1 MVSTVWKK
9 STCRLYFS
17 KRHKGIKLGN
27 FNRQK
32 TYFRTKG
39 ISTKSENPITNVYY
53 NTVGACSSN
62 SLATRRGT
70 RNLIYILLLFFS
82 LFSTFTLLLL
92 FTLTSN
98 YFKYS
103 SGFNSQSWTCL
114 GQLTGRFS
122 IVYLIAN
129 IVTGLLL
136 LGNRLAFAQSQ
147 LISTKERRSALTPQ
161 TRPPVTFLIWQ

>member
-1 MVSTVWKK
+1 MYILRYKSFNKMLSTVWKK

-39 ISTKSENPITNVYY
+39 VSTKSENPITNVHC
-53 NTVGACSSN
+53 NAVGACSSN

-70 RNLIYILLLFFS
+70 RNLMYILLLFFS

-98 YFKYS
+98 YS
-103 SGFNSQSWTCL
+103 SS
-114 GQLTGRFS
+114 S
-122 IVYLIAN
+122 IVAVLIAKAGH
-129 IVTGLLL
+129 VWVSWPEEFLLYIL
-136 LGNRLAFAQSQ
+136 S
-147 LISTKERRSALTPQ
+147 LTLQ
-161 TRPPVTFLIWQ
+161 QVCYC